1 LGNSG
6 PGGHNEGMNRRQAL
20 FAFAAI
26 PLAAT
31 AARSDSPQPFKVSLI
46 SGGQE
51 GGVWQAGILVEL
63 EPDWKTYW
71 RMPGDSGSPPQF
83 DWAGS
88 ENSAA
93 IEVGFPVPR
102 RFNDAGGETIGY
114 HDRVVFPV
122 FVRPKTPDQAVRL
135 HLGMFFAVCAKVC
148 IPATA
153 KTEMLLNAS
162 AADPEL
168 NAWQKRLP
176 HLGVKGGTPFVTA
189 LRLETRQNRPMLV
202 LSLEGHAQDIF
213 VESETS
219 AYFEKPQFDNV
230 AGEAWLPIA
239 NLKDTAKLRGVPLK
253 LTLSTGDSGIEQ
265 VLVIA

>member
-1 LGNSG
+1 
-6 PGGHNEGMNRRQAL
+6 MNRRQAI
-20 FAFAAI
+20 FAFTAI
-26 PLAAT
+26 PFVAT
-31 AARSDSPQPFKVSLI
+31 AARSDIPEPFKVSLI

-71 RMPGDSGSPPQF
+71 RMPGDSGIPPQF

-114 HDRVVFPV
+114 HDQVVFPV
-122 FVRPKTPDQAVRL
+122 FVKPEKLDAAVSL
-135 HLGMFFAVCAKVC
+135 QLNMFFAVCKDIC
-148 IPATA
+148 IPAKA
-153 KTEMLLNAS
+153 KAVAALDAS
-162 AADPEL
+162 AANPLLSE
-168 NAWQKRLP
+168 WQKRLP
-176 HLGVKGGTPFVTA
+176 RLAAAEGSPFVTA
-189 LRLETRQNRPMLV
+189 VRFDTRENRPALV
-202 LSLEGHAQDIF
+202 VSLKGQAQDIF

-219 AYFEKPQFDNV
+219 AYFEKPRFDSV
-230 AGEAWLPIA
+230 TGEAWLPIS

-265 VLVIA
+265 TLVIT

>member
-1 LGNSG
+1 
-6 PGGHNEGMNRRQAL
+6 MNRRQAL
-20 FAFAAI
+20 FAFTTI
-26 PLAAT
+26 PLTAT
-31 AARSDSPQPFKVSLI
+31 AARSDSPEPFKVSLI

-71 RMPGDSGSPPQF
+71 RMPGDSGIPPQF

-88 ENSAA
+88 ANRAA

-114 HDRVVFPV
+114 HDQVVFPV
-122 FVRPKTPDQAVRL
+122 FVKPEKLDAAVSL
-135 HLGMFFAVCAKVC
+135 QLNMFFAVCKDIC
-148 IPATA
+148 IPAKA
-153 KTEMLLNAS
+153 KAAAALVAS
-162 AADPEL
+162 AANPLL
-168 NAWQKRLP
+168 NEWQKRLP
-176 HLGVKGGTPFVTA
+176 RLAAAEDSPFVTA
-189 LRLETRQNRPMLV
+189 VRFDTLESRPALV
-202 LSLEGHAQDIF
+202 LSLKGQAQDIF

-219 AYFEKPQFDNV
+219 AYFEKPRFDSA

-265 VLVIA
+265 TLTIT

>member
-1 LGNSG
+1 
-6 PGGHNEGMNRRQAL
+6 MNRRQAL
-20 FAFAAI
+20 FTFATI

-31 AARSDSPQPFKVSLI
+31 AARSGSPEPFKVSLI
-46 SGGQE
+46 SGEQQ

-63 EPDWKTYW
+63 EPEWKTYW
-71 RMPGDSGSPPQF
+71 RMPGDSGIPPQF

-122 FVRPKTPDQAVRL
+122 FVKPGKPDAAVSL
-135 HLGMFFAVCAKVC
+135 QLNMFFAVCKDVC
-148 IPATA
+148 IPA
-153 KTEMLLNAS
+153 KTNAAAALEAS
-162 AADPEL
+162 AANPLL
-168 NAWQKRLP
+168 NEWQKRLP
-176 HLGVKGGTPFVTA
+176 RLAAAEESPFVTA
-189 LRLETRQNRPMLV
+189 ARFETRENRPALV
-202 LSLEGHAQDIF
+202 LSLKGQAQDIF

-219 AYFEKPQFDNV
+219 AYFEKPRFDSAN
-230 AGEAWLPIA
+230 GEAWLPIA
-239 NLKDTAKLRGVPLK
+239 NLKDTAKLRGIPLK

-265 VLVIA
+265 TLTIT

>member
-1 LGNSG
+1 
-6 PGGHNEGMNRRQAL
+6 M
-20 FAFAAI
+20 AA
-26 PLAAT
+26 
-31 AARSDSPQPFKVSLI
+31 AARSDSPEPFRVSLI
-46 SGGQE
+46 SAGLE

-71 RMPGDSGSPPQF
+71 RMPGDSGIPPQF

-88 ENSAA
+88 KNSAS

-122 FVRPKTPDQAVRL
+122 FVKPEKPDAAVSL
-135 HLGMFFAVCAKVC
+135 QLNMFFAVCKDVC
-148 IPATA
+148 IPARA
-153 KTEMLLNAS
+153 KAAALLD
-162 AADPEL
+162 AAATNPL
-168 NAWQKRLP
+168 VNAWQKRLP
-176 HLGVKGGTPFVTA
+176 RLAAADDSPFVTA
-189 LRLETRQNRPMLV
+189 ARFETRENRPALV
-202 LSLEGHAQDIF
+202 VSLNGQAQDIF

-219 AYFEKPQFDNV
+219 AYFEKPQFDT
-230 AGEAWLPIA
+230 ATGEAWLPIA

-265 VLVIA
+265 TLVIT